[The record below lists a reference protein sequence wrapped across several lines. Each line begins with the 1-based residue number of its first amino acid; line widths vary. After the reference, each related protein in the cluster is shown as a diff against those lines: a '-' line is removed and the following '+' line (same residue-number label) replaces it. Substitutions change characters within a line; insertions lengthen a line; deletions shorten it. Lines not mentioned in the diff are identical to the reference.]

1 MAGFFLCLDFTHRT
15 TGIYSKSSPKQRT
28 NRERK
33 ILSKSVC
40 NASPEEMVHL
50 IRSVVAAFAGSE
62 PQNDDITLLVMGY
75 R

>member
-1 MAGFFLCLDFTHRT
+1 M
-15 TGIYSKSSPKQRT
+15 TGTYSANAPKQRT
-28 NRERK
+28 NRERQ

>member
-1 MAGFFLCLDFTHRT
+1 M
-15 TGIYSKSSPKQRT
+15 TGIYSVNAPKQRT

-62 PQNDDITLLVMGY
+62 LQNDDITLLVMEY